1 MAIIKDSTDLD
12 NIQFLLDY
20 CSKRPELYNEIAQH
34 LYERFHMRSAEIS
47 LLVTYYVAEER
58 RRSNG
63 KKSTSDL

>member
-1 MAIIKDSTDLD
+1 MAIIKDSTDID

-20 CSKRPELYNEIAQH
+20 CSIRPELYNEIANH

-58 RRSNG
+58 RRING
-63 KKSTSDL
+63 KDSTSDL